1 MISLEISPIYIF
13 NPNNTLM
20 PNPSHYY
27 KRKIEE
33 INPENDFKVKV
44 MGFIVDKK
52 DDTLVID
59 DGSAK
64 LQVFVDIPNIIDNIN
79 PNQLV
84 RVFGSVVPTD
94 EGFEVKA
101 DIVQDLSDLNI
112 NLYKKVD
119 ELYNKMEV

>member
-1 MISLEISPIYIF
+1 M
-13 NPNNTLM
+13 M
-20 PNPSHYY
+20 PNPNHYF

-64 LQVFVDIPNIIDNIN
+64 LQVFVDLPNIIDSIN
-79 PNQLV
+79 PNQLI
-84 RVFGSVVPTD
+84 RVFGSVMPTD
-94 EGFEVKA
+94 EGFELKA
-101 DIVQDLSDLNI
+101 DIVQDLTGLNV

-119 ELYNKMEV
+119 ELYNKMGV